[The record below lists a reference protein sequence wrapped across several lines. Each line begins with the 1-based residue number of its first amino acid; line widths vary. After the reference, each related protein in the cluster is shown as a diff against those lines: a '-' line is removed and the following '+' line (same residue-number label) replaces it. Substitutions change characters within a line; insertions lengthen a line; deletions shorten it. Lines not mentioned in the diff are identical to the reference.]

1 MSKFTF
7 ICEDDPMPFSD
18 GIVSKKTVEFN
29 GESLDNIISEF
40 EMFLKGCGFQ
50 FNGQLDFVD
59 NHSDSFD
66 YSEEPSEWYNE
77 EFKTPQSDPWTKIVN
92 RHEEDLEQQYL
103 NNVFGSSD
111 YIICPICKFSKKTM
125 EGHKCWDPNCPIT
138 ECGK

>member
-29 GESLDNIISEF
+29 GESLDDIISEF

-50 FNGQLDFVD
+50 FNGQLDFVV
-59 NHSDSFD
+59 NHSDDFD
-66 YSEEPSEWYNE
+66 YSELSPEWFTE
-77 EFKTPQSDPWTKIVN
+77 EFKTPQSDPWTKVVQ

-103 NNVFGSSD
+103 NNVFGSSES
-111 YIICPICKFSKKTM
+111 ICPVCKLSKKTM
-125 EGHKCWDPNCPIT
+125 EGHKCWDANCPIT
-138 ECGK
+138 KCGK